1 MESLGMF
8 LESLSIPSETVGG
21 SFAVIVFTAAIAVFS
36 RVISNF
42 VDFILRWQ
50 NGRRK
55 RKEILIDIV
64 IYAQT
69 YNVYIKRV
77 ASEEALKTIRQTIKK
92 NPGYRGYVAAIND
105 SEVYEQ
111 YKEIRRNLRLQDM
124 SKCDTYFDVA
134 RLFECYYIKL
144 GSNGFAEL
152 S

>member
-92 NPGYRGYVAAIND
+92 IQVI
-105 SEVYEQ
+105 VV
-111 YKEIRRNLRLQDM
+111 
-124 SKCDTYFDVA
+124 T
-134 RLFECYYIKL
+134 
-144 GSNGFAEL
+144 
-152 S
+152 